1 MFLVF
6 DNFEWSLTIVKKKI
20 WSQRIVVVYLDISLG
35 KSSRTQLS
43 RSVADQN
50 STDEEEEAEEPP
62 TTRMPEDQLET
73 FET

>member
-1 MFLVF
+1 MFF
-6 DNFEWSLTIVKKKI
+6 CDNFEWSLTIVKKKI

-43 RSVADQN
+43 RSAADQN

-62 TTRMPEDQLET
+62 TTRIPEDVLET